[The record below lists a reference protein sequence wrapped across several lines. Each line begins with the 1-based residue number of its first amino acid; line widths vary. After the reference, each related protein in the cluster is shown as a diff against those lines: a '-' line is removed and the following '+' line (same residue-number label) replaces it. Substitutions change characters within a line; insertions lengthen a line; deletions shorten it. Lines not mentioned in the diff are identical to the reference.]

1 MLSNLFF
8 QTLLFRYN
16 ALCRGEELRPA
27 SYTAKLKCYMKHNE
41 DPFYRLNP
49 IKEEIAHLEPKI
61 SVYHDVMSPE
71 ETEAIQ
77 ITALPFVSLFKKVHF
92 CKYQGTLYLSDFSPF
107 FPTNI
112 TVF

>member
-1 MLSNLFF
+1 MQLRNIFITKDEIDSFNSIMLSNLFF

-77 ITALPFVSLFKKVHF
+77 LTALPFVSFLNSTF
-92 CKYQGTLYLSDFSPF
+92 L
-107 FPTNI
+107 
-112 TVF
+112 